1 MSGTASSPTVP
12 GMRRLTLPKGVRAQA
27 TVLATLVI
35 TGALVVGGVVFI
47 ALTRANLT
55 RSLETVVSSRSQ
67 DIAGLVV
74 SGGLS
79 RTIPSV
85 RGTSAQ
91 VIDAS
96 GTVIASTLD
105 IEGQQAVTTDTV
117 PAGALRLTE
126 VTALDASGEQEVGDN
141 HDEEGPYLMAVTGAA
156 SGNGVYQVVVVGS
169 LASVN
174 RAIATLIPMLAV
186 GIPLLVMIGALMTW
200 GLVGRSL
207 RPVGKM
213 IAQAEGITLA
223 KLDRRIDVP
232 DSQDEIRHL
241 AETLNGMLDRL
252 ESSVARQRRFVSDA
266 SHELKSPVASLLTMA
281 EVVESARAQ
290 IDMKEF
296 AGDVAGEARRLALL
310 VEDLLTLS
318 RADEDHFQLDCTS
331 FDLAELVREE
341 VGSKAVSGVSFDVSG
356 LAATYVHLD
365 RRRMRQLARNLLDN
379 ATRHADKRVWV
390 ESGGGSGSS
399 YLLIADDGPGIPK
412 SRREEIFDR
421 FVRLDDARS
430 RAAGGTGLGLAVVKA
445 IVEAHGGTVHVVDDD
460 RFPGAVLRIDLPAT
474 GSRYG
479 T

>member
-1 MSGTASSPTVP
+1 
-12 GMRRLTLPKGVRAQA
+12 MRRPTLPKGVRAQA
-27 TVLATLVI
+27 TVLATVVI
-35 TGALVVGGVVFI
+35 TMALVVGAVVFI

-91 VIDAS
+91 VIDPS

-105 IEGQQAVTTDTV
+105 IEGQQAVTADTV
-117 PAGALRLTE
+117 PAGVLRLTE
-126 VTALDASGEQEVGDN
+126 MAALDASGEQDAGEN
-141 HDEEGPYLMAVTGAA
+141 HDEEAPYLVAITGAA
-156 SGNGVYQVVVVGS
+156 SGDGVYQVVVVGS

-186 GIPLLVMIGALMTW
+186 GIPLLVMVGAWMTW

-281 EVVESARAQ
+281 EVAESARAQ
-290 IDMKEF
+290 IEMKEF

-310 VEDLLTLS
+310 VEDLLILS
-318 RADEDHFQLDCTS
+318 RADEDHFQLDRTS

-341 VGSKAVSGVSFDVSG
+341 AGSMAIAGVSFDLSG
-356 LAATYVHLD
+356 LAVTRVHMD

-379 ATRHADKRVWV
+379 AVRHTGGRVWV
-390 ESGGGSGSS
+390 ETGVRDGFA
-399 YLLIADDGPGIPK
+399 YLLVADDGPGIPQN
-412 SRREEIFDR
+412 RREDIFDR
-421 FVRLDDARS
+421 FVRLDGARS
-430 RAAGGTGLGLAVVKA
+430 RVQGGTGLGLAVVKA
-445 IVEAHGGTVHVVDDD
+445 IAEAHGGTVRVLDDD
-460 RFPGAVLRIDLPAT
+460 LFPGAVFRVDLPMSGA
-474 GSRYG
+474 RQG